1 MGDLRKRCHS
11 SCWMV
16 LVRLRGMFLS
26 RMGWEKWY
34 LTDVHRSAIPAHR
47 WQNHLTRVTT
57 RFCVYAHLI
66 FINLPL
72 ASFMC
77 LYFGYLHRLFS
88 VTLFVLFVS
97 GRSSTGPSTRKEPT
111 TAGAPASPTEW
122 PSAII
127 SAWVH
132 TTPHRFGC
140 CCELILLCWDCS
152 ENAAIHKNTERV
164 YKACKYNV
172 SAVAPL
178 KNVISK
184 ENSAQGCVGEIGM

>member
-1 MGDLRKRCHS
+1 MQSTLCSSLHVLLNIQGISDAVQDVEEALGDLRKRCHS

-57 RFCVYAHLI
+57 IFCVYAHLI

-77 LYFGYLHRLFS
+77 LYFGYLHGLLS

-132 TTPHRFGC
+132 TTQIWLVLR
-140 CCELILLCWDCS
+140 
-152 ENAAIHKNTERV
+152 A
-164 YKACKYNV
+164 
-172 SAVAPL
+172 
-178 KNVISK
+178 
-184 ENSAQGCVGEIGM
+184 NSALSGLQWKCSKQYIKTQRVSI